1 MLFLKLLDEHQSF
14 VLGLKKFEKFFA
26 KGTLKD
32 IPRSLI
38 VIQGNWSVTDWTIHF
53 YRHVCPPFLLVST
66 GKSAECPA
74 LPAPS

>member
-26 KGTLKD
+26 KGTLND

-38 VIQGNWSVTDWTIHF
+38 IIQGNWSVTDWTIYF
-53 YRHVCPPFLLVST
+53 YCHVCPPFLFVLIFDII
-66 GKSAECPA
+66 K
-74 LPAPS
+74 